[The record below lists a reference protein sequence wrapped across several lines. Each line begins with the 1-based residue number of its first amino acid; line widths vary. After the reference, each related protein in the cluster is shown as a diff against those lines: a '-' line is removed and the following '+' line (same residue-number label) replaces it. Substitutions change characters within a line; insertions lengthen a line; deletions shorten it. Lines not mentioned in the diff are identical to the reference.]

1 MISLFLYCKPA
12 SGAEGDGL
20 AADLP
25 DTTLAK
31 VLLWI
36 LVVFLV
42 CLSGLFA
49 GLTLGFMGLDKIG
62 LEIVMEAGD
71 SESRRCARRIAPVRR
86 DGNLLLCSLL
96 FGNVAVNVLISILMS
111 DLTSGLVGFFASTL
125 LIVIFGD
132 IIPQAFCSRYALEI
146 GSRSVWLVRAIEFML
161 YPMAKPMAMLLDRLL
176 GEDLGTLHTV
186 NELSKLLDIHVK
198 RGSVDPEAGSILTGA
213 LSYAHVKVSEV
224 MTPIKDVFCLSSEA
238 RLDYKTCSHIY
249 KSGFSRIPVY
259 GKNRDDILGLILVKD
274 LLLLDPQD
282 ATPVRNVLAM
292 FGRKMEILWPDT
304 DLPQALRLFKRG
316 QAHMAVVR
324 GVEGEEGPQD
334 PYYTVQGIVTLEDV
348 LEFIIGDEI
357 NDEADLR
364 REGGRGGGS
373 PDPTSGFD
381 HGLLDELCGEPSLSA
396 EGRKGGKRRT

>member
-1 MISLFLYCKPA
+1 MVGEAPGPGRGTLRRRGRRSGSSSRSSSGKHVKNVHHTITTLLHGTISWKGTASSLLISLFLYCKPA

-274 LLLLDPQD
+274 L
-282 ATPVRNVLAM
+282 
-292 FGRKMEILWPDT
+292 
-304 DLPQALRLFKRG
+304 
-316 QAHMAVVR
+316 
-324 GVEGEEGPQD
+324 
-334 PYYTVQGIVTLEDV
+334 
-348 LEFIIGDEI
+348 
-357 NDEADLR
+357 
-364 REGGRGGGS
+364 
-373 PDPTSGFD
+373 
-381 HGLLDELCGEPSLSA
+381 
-396 EGRKGGKRRT
+396 